1 VKINTRPLAVTFVSA
16 SAILLLMLY
25 VYQGIGQI
33 VFILGGCFF
42 YGSLGLLVGRGWPV
56 NAWQISLIGS
66 IPAWVFIG
74 WRMYSSRDPYNIHLD
89 LSLFIW
95 LPLIAI
101 LALYAGTYTSRWL
114 AIKRRKQSALD
125 G

>member
-1 VKINTRPLAVTFVSA
+1 MKINTRPLAVTFVSA

-74 WRMYSSRDPYNIHLD
+74 WRM
-89 LSLFIW
+89 
-95 LPLIAI
+95 
-101 LALYAGTYTSRWL
+101 
-114 AIKRRKQSALD
+114 
-125 G
+125 

>member
-1 VKINTRPLAVTFVSA
+1 MKINTRPLAVTFVSA
-16 SAILLLMLY
+16 SAILLLMLN

-33 VFILGGCFF
+33 VFFLGGLFCYGILG
-42 YGSLGLLVGRGWPV
+42 LIVGRGWPV
-56 NAWQISLIGS
+56 NAWQTSLIGS
-66 IPAWVFIG
+66 IPAWIFIA
-74 WRMYSSRDPYNIHLD
+74 WRLYSSRDPYNLHLD

-114 AIKRRKQSALD
+114 AIKRRKQEAL
-125 G
+125 GG